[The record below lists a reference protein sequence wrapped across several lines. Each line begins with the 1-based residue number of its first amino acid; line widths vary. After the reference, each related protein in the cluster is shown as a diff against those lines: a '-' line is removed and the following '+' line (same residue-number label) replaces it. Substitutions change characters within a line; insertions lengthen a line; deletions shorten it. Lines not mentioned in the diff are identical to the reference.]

1 MITPRTALAG
11 GGGIL
16 AVIAFVLG
24 GAVGDSADFVSPPP
38 APAAVVVVAPAS
50 PGLTSAEVI
59 CARGFPQPLNDG
71 GYRLIFG
78 LDVIEAS
85 PELAQG
91 FPLILVN
98 GEPVSVSEEV
108 RECILRRFR

>member
-1 MITPRTALAG
+1 
-11 GGGIL
+11 
-16 AVIAFVLG
+16 
-24 GAVGDSADFVSPPP
+24 
-38 APAAVVVVAPAS
+38 
-50 PGLTSAEVI
+50 VI
-59 CARGFPQPLNDG
+59 CARGFPQRRNDG
-71 GYRLIFG
+71 GYLLVFG
-78 LDVIEAS
+78 QDVIEAS

>member
-1 MITPRTALAG
+1 MNPRNTLIAALAAIGLVG
-11 GGGIL
+11 GGAAIQQERD
-16 AVIAFVLG
+16 VVPG
-24 GAVGDSADFVSPPP
+24 GDT
-38 APAAVVVVAPAS
+38 PAAVGVVAPAS

-78 LDVIEAS
+78 LDVIEAG

-98 GEPVSVSEEV
+98 GEPVTVSEEV

>member
-1 MITPRTALAG
+1 MNPRNTLIAALMAVGLVG
-11 GGGIL
+11 GGAAIQQERD
-16 AVIAFVLG
+16 VVPG
-24 GAVGDSADFVSPPP
+24 GDP
-38 APAAVVVVAPAS
+38 PAAVVVVAPAS

>member
-11 GGGIL
+11 GGGLL
-16 AVIAFVLG
+16 AAAMFVLG
-24 GAVGDSADFVSPPP
+24 GAVGDSTDFVSPPT
-38 APAAVVVVAPAS
+38 APIVVVAPAS

-59 CARGFPQPLNDG
+59 CARGFPQRRNDG
-71 GYRLIFG
+71 GYLIVFG
-78 LDVIEAS
+78 QDVIEAS

-98 GEPVSVSEEV
+98 GEPITVSEEV